1 MDVSRLSDSDAPPP
15 DSELPRISNNPVAP
29 ETRKG
34 RRMALAILLMLSFLT
49 VAWIASPLWVGI
61 MLGTVMAFTAQPLYR
76 KLAMKIGDRKL
87 LAAGLVTALSGL
99 VTAAIF
105 VLALYVLSNELIML
119 AGLLQ
124 RKMASG
130 SLAELIGERGARL
143 VARAGLNS
151 NDVMGHVRAEL
162 AAMSQHAATAAG
174 AVGTIL
180 HTTTMA
186 LLSLVMGLLTM
197 YYVLL
202 EWPRLA
208 ARLEGV
214 LPLDPKHTRMLIL
227 EFREVG
233 KSSFVGTI
241 ATALVQGIFG
251 WMGYAMASVPHAV
264 TFGLLTAIASF
275 LPLVGTALVWG
286 TLPIYLIISGR
297 LGAGVFV
304 LVWGFFIVMGVSDYV
319 IRPRLVGKGHGH
331 PLLMLVALLG
341 GIEAIGLA
349 GLIVA
354 PIVMSLFLAVL
365 RIYER
370 ETGPVI
376 IDAPNPDAWTP
387 APRVRIIEPRE
398 PEGAEAPAGEAPGG
412 SPRPMS

>member
-1 MDVSRLSDSDAPPP
+1 VSDAPSDIPPPP

-29 ETRKG
+29 ETRRG
-34 RRMALAILLMLSFLT
+34 RRIALAILLMLSFMT
-49 VAWIASPLWVGI
+49 VAWIAAPLWVGI
-61 MLGTVMAFTAQPLYR
+61 MLGTVMAFTAQPIYR
-76 KLAMKIGDRKL
+76 KLARKMGDRKL
-87 LAAGLVTALSGL
+87 LAAALVTAMSGL
-99 VTAAIF
+99 VTACVF

-119 AGLLQ
+119 VGLLQ
-124 RKMASG
+124 KKMMSG

-143 VARAGLNS
+143 LARAGMNNEDLIAR
-151 NDVMGHVRAEL
+151 VRHEL
-162 AAMSQHAATAAG
+162 AAITEHAAAAAG
-174 AVGTIL
+174 AIL
-180 HTTTMA
+180 QATTTAM
-186 LLSLVMGLLTM
+186 LSLVMGLLTM

-208 ARLEGV
+208 ARLEVV
-214 LPLDPKHTRMLIL
+214 LPLDPKHTRALIL

-233 KSSFVGTI
+233 RSSFVGTI
-241 ATALVQGIFG
+241 ATALVQGVFG
-251 WMGYAMASVPHAV
+251 WMGYAMAGMPHAV

-286 TLPIYLIISGR
+286 TLPIYLIMSGR

-304 LVWGFFIVMGVSDYV
+304 LVWGFIVVMGISDYI

-370 ETGPVI
+370 ETGPLPPEVS
-376 IDAPNPDAWTP
+376 APELWTP
-387 APRVRIIEPRE
+387 VPRVRIIERRPDETPEPPR
-398 PEGAEAPAGEAPGG
+398 GEVAD
-412 SPRPMS
+412 SPKPMS

>member
-1 MDVSRLSDSDAPPP
+1 MSDAPSDIPPP
-15 DSELPRISNNPVAP
+15 DSELPRISSNPVAP
-29 ETRKG
+29 ETRRG
-34 RRMALAILLMLSFLT
+34 RRVALAILLMLSFMT
-49 VAWIASPLWVGI
+49 VAWIAAPLWVGI
-61 MLGTVMAFTAQPLYR
+61 MLGTVMAFTAQPIYR
-76 KLAMKIGDRKL
+76 KLAMKMGNRKL
-87 LAAGLVTALSGL
+87 LAAALVTAMSGL
-99 VTAAIF
+99 VTACVF

-119 AGLLQ
+119 VGVLQ
-124 RKMASG
+124 KKMMSG

-143 VARAGLNS
+143 LARAGMN
-151 NDVMGHVRAEL
+151 NADVIARVRHEL
-162 AAMSQHAATAAG
+162 AAIPEQAAAAAG
-174 AVGTIL
+174 AIL
-180 HTTTMA
+180 HATTTAM
-186 LLSLVMGLLTM
+186 LSLVMGLLTM

-208 ARLEGV
+208 ARLEGI
-214 LPLDPKHTRMLIL
+214 LPLDPKHTRALIL

-233 KSSFVGTI
+233 RSSFVGTI
-241 ATALVQGIFG
+241 ATALVQGLFG
-251 WMGYAMASVPHAV
+251 WMGYAMAGMPHAV

-286 TLPIYLIISGR
+286 TLPIYLFMSGR

-304 LVWGFFIVMGVSDYV
+304 LVWGFFVVMGISDYV

-370 ETGPVI
+370 ETGPLPPEVS
-376 IDAPNPDAWTP
+376 APELWTP
-387 APRVRIIEPRE
+387 VPRVRIVERKPDEPPE
-398 PEGAEAPAGEAPGG
+398 PPRAEVAD
-412 SPRPMS
+412 SPKPLS

>member
-1 MDVSRLSDSDAPPP
+1 MSDAPSDIPPPP

-29 ETRKG
+29 ETRRG
-34 RRMALAILLMLSFLT
+34 RRIALAILLMLSFMT
-49 VAWIASPLWVGI
+49 VAWIAAPLWVGI

-76 KLAMKIGDRKL
+76 TLARKMGNRKL
-87 LAAGLVTALSGL
+87 LAAALVTALSGL
-99 VTAAIF
+99 VTAFVF

-119 AGLLQ
+119 VGLLQ
-124 RKMASG
+124 KKMVSG

-143 VARAGLNS
+143 LARAGMN
-151 NDVMGHVRAEL
+151 NEDVIARVRHEL
-162 AAMSQHAATAAG
+162 ATITEHAAAAAG
-174 AVGTIL
+174 AIL
-180 HTTTMA
+180 QATTTAM
-186 LLSLVMGLLTM
+186 LSLVMGLLTM

-208 ARLEGV
+208 ARLEVV
-214 LPLDPKHTRMLIL
+214 LPLDPKHTRALIL

-233 KSSFVGTI
+233 RSSFVGTI
-241 ATALVQGIFG
+241 ATALVQGVFG
-251 WMGYAMASVPHAV
+251 WMGYAMAGMPHAV

-275 LPLVGTALVWG
+275 LPLVGTAMVWG
-286 TLPIYLIISGR
+286 TLPIYLIMSGR

-304 LVWGFFIVMGVSDYV
+304 LVWGFIVVMGISDYV

-370 ETGPVI
+370 ETGPLPPEVS
-376 IDAPNPDAWTP
+376 APELWTP
-387 APRVRIIEPRE
+387 VPRVRIIERKPDETPE
-398 PEGAEAPAGEAPGG
+398 PPHGEVAD
-412 SPRPMS
+412 SPKPMS